1 MIRRSFLSR
10 FGLGAAAFAATA
22 RVSEAAPAMPPAEA
36 WQPARHAEDDWL
48 DQPNAKHRLFIDTT
62 EPDTF
67 GQAIAWCRNFLE
79 ASNSGYGLNDADA
92 ALVICARHNSTPFA
106 YTDQMWAKYGATLA
120 ERPNFLDPKTKQP
133 PTTNVYLANGYGEQL
148 RNGGVLLDAMLKRGL
163 HLAVCGMATRRIAGM
178 IAKKNNSAPDAV
190 YKELAANLLPN
201 AHIVAAGI
209 VAVNRAQE
217 RGYTAASVL

>member
-48 DQPNAKHRLFIDTT
+48 DQPNAKHRLVIDTT

-106 YTDQMWAKYGATLA
+106 
-120 ERPNFLDPKTKQP
+120 
-133 PTTNVYLANGYGEQL
+133 
-148 RNGGVLLDAMLKRGL
+148 
-163 HLAVCGMATRRIAGM
+163 
-178 IAKKNNSAPDAV
+178 
-190 YKELAANLLPN
+190 
-201 AHIVAAGI
+201 
-209 VAVNRAQE
+209 
-217 RGYTAASVL
+217 